1 MKDLAGFL
9 ASTNGRILRG
19 VAGVILIAV
28 GLLLIEPP
36 GGYIV
41 AVIGLIPL
49 AAGVFDFCL
58 LAPLFGMAFKGEDIR
73 RNRSKT

>member
-9 ASTNGRILRG
+9 ASANGRILRG
-19 VAGVILIAV
+19 VAGIVLIAV

-58 LAPLFGMAFKGEDIR
+58 LAPLFGMSLKGENIR
-73 RNRSKT
+73 RNRSRS